1 MFKTYANIFQERA
14 ESYHAAMSMCP
25 EARRAEFDF
34 VLEPLALRAGET
46 LCDVPA
52 GAGDLWQYVRE
63 ARVRYV
69 GVEPS
74 DLFASLFP
82 ADPGA
87 VSLRCPM
94 HALDLADGALDHLVS
109 LAGLHHE
116 PDLPAIF
123 REMRRVLRPG
133 ALAVIADVEQGS
145 STDRFLNGFVA
156 DHNPMGHEGVFLNGA
171 TSRSLEGAGFHVLE
185 DAVHSVP
192 WRFANRG
199 EMGAFLRLLFGVTKA
214 SPTDTA
220 RAAEDILGAD
230 DVDGAISLAW
240 PLRRLVCQAV

>member
-1 MFKTYANIFQERA
+1 MFKTYENIFQERA
-14 ESYHAAMSMCP
+14 DSYHAAMQMCP
-25 EARRAEFDF
+25 DARAAEFAL
-34 VLEPLALRAGET
+34 VLEPLKLEPGQT

-52 GAGDLWQYVRE
+52 GAGYLWRYVGD
-63 ARVRYV
+63 AQVRYV

-82 ADPGA
+82 SHPGA
-87 VSLRCPM
+87 ISLRCAMDTLSLPD
-94 HALDLADGALDHLVS
+94 ASLDHLIS

-133 ALAVIADVEQGS
+133 GLAVVADVQQGS

-156 DHNPMGHEGVFLNGA
+156 DYNPMGHEGVFLNGS
-171 TSRSLEGAGFHVLE
+171 TSAFLEGAGFRVLE
-185 DAVHSVP
+185 DAVHRP
-192 WRFANRG
+192 QWQFATRE
-199 EMGAFLRLLFGVTKA
+199 EMGEFLRLLFGITKA
-214 SPTDTA
+214 SAAATA
-220 RAAEDILGAD
+220 RAAEDILGLEDAH
-230 DVDGAISLAW
+230 GAINLAW